1 MFMTGDLLIRNARVW
16 PAAHRDVIEDGSV
29 LIRDGRIVQVGVF
42 TAKAHTVIDA
52 DQCLVMPGLIQ
63 GHIHFCQ
70 TIFRGIAEDLYLLP
84 WLRGYIWPMEASHNP
99 ESIRASALLACAE
112 LIRGGTT
119 AFLSIETTRHTDVTF
134 QAIDEAGLMGA
145 IGHCLMDETG
155 GYDPI
160 AVENRDA
167 LAYCDVLL
175 GRWGTHPRLKLAVA
189 PRFALSCSENNM
201 REACEYARDRKLML
215 HTHSSEQTE
224 EVHIVKER
232 TGRYNINYLH
242 DVGLTG
248 PDVGLAHCVHTRPEE
263 RDLLRETGTNVLHC
277 PSANFKLASGI
288 APIPEYLREGIN
300 VSIGG
305 DGAPCNNRLDQFM
318 EMREAGLMQKIR
330 LGPAALSARDVVM
343 MATEGGAKLL
353 GWENEMGTL
362 DPGKRANIILVDQN
376 SFSTIPST
384 DPATNVVYS
393 NTASDVVM
401 TIVDGKILYED
412 GRITTIDE
420 DALRATVF
428 KERKKLLERA
438 GIA

>member
-1 MFMTGDLLIRNARVW
+1 MAGDLLIKNARVW
-16 PAAHRDVIEDGSV
+16 PSAHREVIENGSV
-29 LIRDGRIVQVGVF
+29 LVKDGRIEKVGVF
-42 TAKAHTVIDA
+42 SAKAETIVDA
-52 DQCLVMPGLIQ
+52 GGCLVMPGFVQ

-70 TIFRGIAEDLYLLP
+70 TIFKGIAEDLALLP
-84 WLRGYIWPMEASHNP
+84 WLRGYIWPMEAAHSP
-99 ESIRASALLACAE
+99 ESIRASALLTCAE

-119 AFLSIETTRHTDVTF
+119 AFLSIETTRHTEDAF
-134 QAIDEAGLMGA
+134 QAVDSAGLMGA

-160 AVENRDA
+160 AVDNNEA

-175 GRWGTHPRLKLAVA
+175 KRWGNHSRLKLAVA
-189 PRFALSCSENNM
+189 PRFALSCSESNM
-201 REACEYARDRKLML
+201 RDACAYARDRGLLL
-215 HTHSSEQTE
+215 HTHSSEQKE
-224 EVHIVKER
+224 EINLVKKM
-232 TGRYNINYLH
+232 TGRPNIIYLH

-248 PDVGLAHCVHTRPEE
+248 PDVGLAHCVHTNADE
-263 RDLLRETGTNVLHC
+263 RALLKETGTNVLHC

-288 APIPEYLREGIN
+288 APIPEYLNDGIN

-330 LGPAALSARDVVM
+330 LGPSALSARDVVM
-343 MATEGGAKLL
+343 MATEGGARLL

-362 DPGKRANIILVDQN
+362 DPGKRANMILVEQD

-393 NTASDVVM
+393 NLSSDVAM

-412 GRITTIDE
+412 GRLTTIDE
-420 DALRATVF
+420 DELRKTVF
-428 KERKKLLERA
+428 RERKKLLERA
-438 GIA
+438 GL